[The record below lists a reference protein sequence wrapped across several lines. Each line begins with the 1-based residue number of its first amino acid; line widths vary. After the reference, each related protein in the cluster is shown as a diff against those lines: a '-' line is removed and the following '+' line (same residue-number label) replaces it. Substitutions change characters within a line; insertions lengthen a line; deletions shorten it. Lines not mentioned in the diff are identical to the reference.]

1 MNNGKCTC
9 FQLAHNKHIQAINL
23 HYTLGHDIYIGW
35 ITGCF
40 AIGGAV
46 VTICS
51 SMGTPDDDEDDNE
64 VDIEAVRQK
73 HYKEC
78 FDVQSI
84 FDHFL
89 CSPRILEY
97 RTFYWYFVNLY
108 HFQIERFKK
117 KDSYSTY
124 QAGRSSQQQYI

>member
-84 FDHFL
+84 FH
-89 CSPRILEY
+89 LE
-97 RTFYWYFVNLY
+97 FWNIQNF
-108 HFQIERFKK
+108 
-117 KDSYSTY
+117 
-124 QAGRSSQQQYI
+124 

>member
-1 MNNGKCTC
+1 MIVIGAVSYEAAQIVYHSDIKQNQIITGGSMNNGIFILLSFWIQKRTC
-9 FQLAHNKHIQAINL
+9 ILAINL

-51 SMGTPDDDEDDNE
+51 SMGTPDEEEEDNE
-64 VDIEAVRQK
+64 VDIEAVRQN

-78 FDVQSI
+78 FDV
-84 FDHFL
+84 
-89 CSPRILEY
+89 
-97 RTFYWYFVNLY
+97 
-108 HFQIERFKK
+108 
-117 KDSYSTY
+117 
-124 QAGRSSQQQYI
+124 

>member
-1 MNNGKCTC
+1 MIVIGAVSYEAAQIVYHSDIKQNQIITGGSMNNGIFILLSFWIQKRTC
-9 FQLAHNKHIQAINL
+9 ILAINL

-51 SMGTPDDDEDDNE
+51 SMGTPDEEEDDNE
-64 VDIEAVRQK
+64 VDIEAVRQN

-78 FDVQSI
+78 FDV
-84 FDHFL
+84 
-89 CSPRILEY
+89 
-97 RTFYWYFVNLY
+97 
-108 HFQIERFKK
+108 
-117 KDSYSTY
+117 
-124 QAGRSSQQQYI
+124 